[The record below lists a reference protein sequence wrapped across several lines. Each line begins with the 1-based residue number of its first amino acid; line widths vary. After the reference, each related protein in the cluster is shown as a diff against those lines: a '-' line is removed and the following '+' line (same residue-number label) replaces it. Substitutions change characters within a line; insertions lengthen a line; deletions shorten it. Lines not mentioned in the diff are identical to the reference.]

1 MRQPLNVRIS
11 KLHHAKIDELR
22 DAGLALYAIIEQG
35 VDFVYERMVEAH
47 LIEGSAQRC
56 AKDAPQRAEDALA
69 DNSAQEVSV

>member
-22 DAGLALYAIIEQG
+22 GAGLALYAIIEQG
-35 VDFVYERMVEAH
+35 VDSVYERMAEAH
-47 LIEGSAQRC
+47 LIEGSAR
-56 AKDAPQRAEDALA
+56 QRAEDALA

>member
-35 VDFVYERMVEAH
+35 VDSVYERMVEAH
-47 LIEGSAQRC
+47 LVEGSARQC
-56 AKDAPQRAEDALA
+56 AEDALA
-69 DNSAQEVSV
+69 DSSA